1 MNNYFIYQ
9 RVSTEKQTVERQES
23 AIGEYC
29 KENNIIV
36 PTENIYSDVI
46 TGKTIKRKNYQAM
59 KERITKGDVLILLD
73 LDRLGR
79 SWDIIK
85 EEWTDLTERIGAYI
99 VIVNCPMINA
109 LPDKN
114 GTISTD
120 RRLIQTVMF
129 ELLCYMSQREVEK
142 ISQRTKEGL
151 QAKREQGIKLGRPAT
166 YTTEDNN
173 KILELAAKGLSQRA
187 IAKELNISL
196 GKVNATLKKGV
207 A

>member
-85 EEWTDLTERIGAYI
+85 EEWTDLTERMGAYI

-109 LPDKN
+109 LPDKS

-142 ISQRTKEGL
+142 ISQRTKESL
-151 QAKREQGIKLGRPAT
+151 QAKKEQGIKLGRPAT

-196 GKVNATLKKGV
+196 GKVNATIKKGV

>member
-1 MNNYFIYQ
+1 MNNCFIYQ
-9 RVSTEKQTVERQES
+9 RVSSEKQTVERQES

-29 KENNIIV
+29 KENNIFV
-36 PTENIYSDVI
+36 PKENIYSDVI

-59 KERITKGDVLILLD
+59 KDRLTKGDVLILLD

-85 EEWTDLTERIGAYI
+85 EEWTDLTERMGAYI
-99 VIVNCPMINA
+99 VIVNCPMIHA
-109 LPDKN
+109 LPDTN
-114 GTISTD
+114 GPISTD
-120 RRLIQTVMF
+120 RRLIQTVML

-151 QAKREQGIKLGRPAT
+151 QAKREQGVKLGRPTT
-166 YTTEDNN
+166 YTKEDNDR
-173 KILELAAKGLSQRA
+173 ILELAAKGLSQRA
-187 IAKELNISL
+187 IAKELNVSL

>member
-29 KENNIIV
+29 KENNIFV
-36 PTENIYSDVI
+36 PKENIYSDVI

-59 KERITKGDVLILLD
+59 KDRLTKGDVLILLD

-99 VIVNCPMINA
+99 VIEN
-109 LPDKN
+109 
-114 GTISTD
+114 
-120 RRLIQTVMF
+120 
-129 ELLCYMSQREVEK
+129 
-142 ISQRTKEGL
+142 
-151 QAKREQGIKLGRPAT
+151 
-166 YTTEDNN
+166 
-173 KILELAAKGLSQRA
+173 
-187 IAKELNISL
+187 
-196 GKVNATLKKGV
+196 
-207 A
+207 

>member
-1 MNNYFIYQ
+1 MNYFIYQ

-99 VIVNCPMINA
+99 VIVSCPMINV

-114 GTISTD
+114 GKISTD

-142 ISQRTKEGL
+142 ISQRTKESL

-196 GKVNATLKKGV
+196 GKVNATIKKGV

>member
-59 KERITKGDVLILLD
+59 KERIAKGDVLILLD

-109 LPDKN
+109 LPDKS

-142 ISQRTKEGL
+142 ISQRTKESL
-151 QAKREQGIKLGRPAT
+151 QAKKEQGIKLGRPAT

-196 GKVNATLKKGV
+196 GKVNATIKKGV

>member
-151 QAKREQGIKLGRPAT
+151 QAKREQGVKLGRPAT

>member
-59 KERITKGDVLILLD
+59 KERIDKGDVLILLD

-109 LPDKN
+109 LPDKS

-142 ISQRTKEGL
+142 ISQRTKESL
-151 QAKREQGIKLGRPAT
+151 QAKKEQGIKLGRPAT

-196 GKVNATLKKGV
+196 GKVNATIKKGV

>member
-1 MNNYFIYQ
+1 MEYFIYQ

-29 KENNIIV
+29 RENGIKV
-36 PTENIYSDVI
+36 PTENVYSDII
-46 TGKTIKRKNYQAM
+46 TGKTIKRKSYQEM
-59 KERITKGDVLILLD
+59 KSRISKGDVLILLD

-85 EEWTDLTERIGAYI
+85 DEWTDLTQNIGAYI
-99 VIVNCPMINA
+99 VVVNCPMINV

-114 GTISTD
+114 GKISTD
-120 RRLIQTVMF
+120 RRLIQSVMF

-142 ISQRTKEGL
+142 ISQRTTEALK
-151 QAKREQGIKLGRPAT
+151 AKKEQGIKLGRPAT
-166 YTTEDNN
+166 YTEADNA

-187 IAKELNISL
+187 IAKELNVSL
-196 GKVNATLKKGV
+196 GKVNATIKQNV

>member
-109 LPDKN
+109 LPDKS

-151 QAKREQGIKLGRPAT
+151 QAKREQGIKLGRPTT
-166 YTTEDNN
+166 YTKEDND
-173 KILELAAKGLSQRA
+173 KIRELAAKGLSQRA
-187 IAKELNISL
+187 IAKELNVSL

>member
-114 GTISTD
+114 GKISTD

-151 QAKREQGIKLGRPAT
+151 QAKKEQGIKLGRPTT
-166 YTTEDNN
+166 YTKEDND

-187 IAKELNISL
+187 IAKELNVSL

>member
-151 QAKREQGIKLGRPAT
+151 QAKREQGIKLGRPTT
-166 YTTEDNN
+166 YTQEDNDR
-173 KILELAAKGLSQRA
+173 ILELAAKGLSQRA
-187 IAKELNISL
+187 IAKELNVSL

>member
-142 ISQRTKEGL
+142 ISQRTKESL
-151 QAKREQGIKLGRPAT
+151 QAKKEQGIKLGRPAT

-196 GKVNATLKKGV
+196 GKVNATIKKGV

>member
-109 LPDKN
+109 LPDKS

-142 ISQRTKEGL
+142 ISQRTKESL
-151 QAKREQGIKLGRPAT
+151 QAKKEQGIKLGRPAT
-166 YTTEDNN
+166 YTETDNA
-173 KILELAAKGLSQRA
+173 KIRELDAKGLSQRA
-187 IAKELNISL
+187 IAKELNVSL

>member
-151 QAKREQGIKLGRPAT
+151 QAKREQGIKLGRPTT
-166 YTTEDNN
+166 YTQEDND
-173 KILELAAKGLSQRA
+173 KIRELAAKGLSQRA
-187 IAKELNISL
+187 IAKELNVSL
-196 GKVNATLKKGV
+196 GKVNATIKKGV

>member
-151 QAKREQGIKLGRPAT
+151 QAKREQGIKLGRPTT
-166 YTTEDNN
+166 YTKEDND

-187 IAKELNISL
+187 IAKELNVSL

>member
-1 MNNYFIYQ
+1 MNYFIYQ

-29 KENNIIV
+29 KENNIVV

-109 LPDKN
+109 LPDKS

-142 ISQRTKEGL
+142 ISQRTKESL
-151 QAKREQGIKLGRPAT
+151 QAKKEQGIKLGRPAT

-196 GKVNATLKKGV
+196 GKVNATIKKGV

>member
-109 LPDKN
+109 LPDKS

-142 ISQRTKEGL
+142 ISQRTKESL
-151 QAKREQGIKLGRPAT
+151 QAKKEQGIKLGRPAT

-196 GKVNATLKKGV
+196 GKVNATIKKGV

>member
-109 LPDKN
+109 LPDKS

-142 ISQRTKEGL
+142 ISQRTKESL
-151 QAKREQGIKLGRPAT
+151 QAKKEQGIKLGRPAT

-173 KILELAAKGLSQRA
+173 KILELDAKGLSQIA

-196 GKVNATLKKGV
+196 GKVNATIKKGV

>member
-151 QAKREQGIKLGRPAT
+151 QAKREQGVKLGRPTT
-166 YTTEDNN
+166 YTKEDNDR
-173 KILELAAKGLSQRA
+173 ILELAAKGLSQRA

-196 GKVNATLKKGV
+196 GKVNATIKKGV

>member
-59 KERITKGDVLILLD
+59 KERIAKGDVLILLD

-109 LPDKN
+109 LPDKS

-142 ISQRTKEGL
+142 ISQRTKESL
-151 QAKREQGIKLGRPAT
+151 QAKKAQGIKLGRPAT

-196 GKVNATLKKGV
+196 GKVNATIKKGV

>member
-1 MNNYFIYQ
+1 MNYFIYQ

-29 KENNIIV
+29 KENNIVV

-59 KERITKGDVLILLD
+59 KERIAKGDVLILLD

-109 LPDKN
+109 LPDKS

-142 ISQRTKEGL
+142 ISQRTKESL

-196 GKVNATLKKGV
+196 GKVNATIKKGV

>member
-151 QAKREQGIKLGRPAT
+151 QAKKEQGIKLGRPAT

-187 IAKELNISL
+187 IDKELNISL
-196 GKVNATLKKGV
+196 GKVNATIKKGV

>member
-109 LPDKN
+109 LPDKS

-151 QAKREQGIKLGRPAT
+151 QAKREQGVKLGRPTT
-166 YTTEDNN
+166 YTKEDND

-187 IAKELNISL
+187 IAKELNVSL

>member
-109 LPDKN
+109 LPDKS

-142 ISQRTKEGL
+142 ISQRTKESL
-151 QAKREQGIKLGRPAT
+151 QAKKEQGIKLGRPAT

-187 IAKELNISL
+187 IAKELNVSL

>member
-29 KENNIIV
+29 KENNIFV
-36 PTENIYSDVI
+36 PKENIYSDVI

-59 KERITKGDVLILLD
+59 KDRLSKGDVLILLD

-114 GTISTD
+114 GKISTD

-151 QAKREQGIKLGRPAT
+151 QAKREQGVKLGRPTT
-166 YTTEDNN
+166 YTKEDNDR
-173 KILELAAKGLSQRA
+173 ILELAAKGLSQRA
-187 IAKELNISL
+187 IAKELNVSL
-196 GKVNATLKKGV
+196 GKVNATIKKGV

>member
-142 ISQRTKEGL
+142 ISQRTKESL
-151 QAKREQGIKLGRPAT
+151 QAKKEQGIKLGRPAT
-166 YTTEDNN
+166 YTKEDNN

-196 GKVNATLKKGV
+196 GKVNATIKKGV

>member
-29 KENNIIV
+29 KENNIVV

-59 KERITKGDVLILLD
+59 KERISKGDVLILLD

-142 ISQRTKEGL
+142 ISQRTKESL
-151 QAKREQGIKLGRPAT
+151 QAKKEQGIKLGRPAT

-196 GKVNATLKKGV
+196 GKVNATIKKGV

>member
-29 KENNIIV
+29 KENNIVV

-59 KERITKGDVLILLD
+59 KERIAKGDVLILLD

-109 LPDKN
+109 LPDKS

-142 ISQRTKEGL
+142 ISQRTKESL
-151 QAKREQGIKLGRPAT
+151 QAKKEQGIKLGRPAT

-196 GKVNATLKKGV
+196 GKVNATIKKGV

>member
-29 KENNIIV
+29 KENNIVV

-59 KERITKGDVLILLD
+59 KERIAKGDVLILLD

-109 LPDKN
+109 LPDKS

-142 ISQRTKEGL
+142 ISQRTKESL
-151 QAKREQGIKLGRPAT
+151 QAKKEQGIKLGRPAT

-196 GKVNATLKKGV
+196 GKVNSTIKKGV

>member
-151 QAKREQGIKLGRPAT
+151 QAKREQGIKLGRPTT
-166 YTTEDNN
+166 YTKEDNDR
-173 KILELAAKGLSQRA
+173 ILELAAKGLSQRA

-196 GKVNATLKKGV
+196 GKVNATIKKGV

>member
-151 QAKREQGIKLGRPAT
+151 QAKKEQGIKLGRPTT
-166 YTTEDNN
+166 YTQEDNDR
-173 KILELAAKGLSQRA
+173 ILELAAKGLSQRA

-196 GKVNATLKKGV
+196 GKVNATIKKGV

>member
-151 QAKREQGIKLGRPAT
+151 QAKREQGIKLGRPTT
-166 YTTEDNN
+166 YTQEDNDR
-173 KILELAAKGLSQRA
+173 ILELAAKGLSQRA

-196 GKVNATLKKGV
+196 GKVNATIKKGV

>member
-59 KERITKGDVLILLD
+59 KDRLSKGDVLILLD

-109 LPDKN
+109 LPDKS

-142 ISQRTKEGL
+142 ISQRTKESL
-151 QAKREQGIKLGRPAT
+151 QAKKEQGIKLGRPAT

-196 GKVNATLKKGV
+196 GKVNATIKKGV

>member
-1 MNNYFIYQ
+1 M
-9 RVSTEKQTVERQES
+9 
-23 AIGEYC
+23 
-29 KENNIIV
+29 
-36 PTENIYSDVI
+36 
-46 TGKTIKRKNYQAM
+46 
-59 KERITKGDVLILLD
+59 
-73 LDRLGR
+73 
-79 SWDIIK
+79 
-85 EEWTDLTERIGAYI
+85 TERIGAYI

-151 QAKREQGIKLGRPAT
+151 QAKREQGIKLGRPTT
-166 YTTEDNN
+166 YTKEDNDR
-173 KILELAAKGLSQRA
+173 ILELAAKGLSQRA
-187 IAKELNISL
+187 IAKELNVSL

>member
-151 QAKREQGIKLGRPAT
+151 QAKREQGIKLGRPTT
-166 YTTEDNN
+166 YTQEDND

-187 IAKELNISL
+187 IAKELNVSL